1 MRDERIQ
8 RNETQALANAALVG
22 MMVVLVKIA
31 YSVIKSTLSW
41 ETFIWD
47 IGLLSLMSIT
57 IAISLYRLKDID
69 APKSIFGQVLST
81 DQTTGAKKQR
91 VNKAYLPSSILT
103 AIIVTLLYIIFPT
116 RPLNW
121 TSILTDFVINFI
133 IFFLMN
139 FFWYEHEVKRYN
151 KFFTED

>member
-8 RNETQALANAALVG
+8 NNEIQALANAAIVG
-22 MMVVLVKIA
+22 MIVILVKIA

-41 ETFIWD
+41 DTLIWD
-47 IGLLSLMSIT
+47 LGLLFFMSIT
-57 IAISLYRLKDID
+57 IAISLYRLKNID

-91 VNKAYLPSSILT
+91 VNKAYLPSSLLS
-103 AIIVTLLYIIFPT
+103 AIIFTLIFIIFPS

-121 TSILTDFVINFI
+121 TSISTEFVTNFI

-139 FFWYEHEVKRYN
+139 FFWHEHEVKRYN

>member
-1 MRDERIQ
+1 
-8 RNETQALANAALVG
+8 
-22 MMVVLVKIA
+22 
-31 YSVIKSTLSW
+31 
-41 ETFIWD
+41 
-47 IGLLSLMSIT
+47 MSIT